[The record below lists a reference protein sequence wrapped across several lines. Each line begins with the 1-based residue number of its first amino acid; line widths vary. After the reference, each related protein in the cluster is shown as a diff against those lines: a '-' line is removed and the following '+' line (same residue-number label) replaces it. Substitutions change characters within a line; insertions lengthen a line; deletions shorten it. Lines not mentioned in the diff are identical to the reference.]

1 MPKELNNKPKSA
13 INYKKEL
20 ESASKSMILIHEP
33 KTLIKLIVRMI
44 VRKVQV
50 KHAAMILYEPTR
62 DSYVL
67 TISKGETGIKIP
79 AGFARFNK
87 DSPLIKL
94 FTHKDYK
101 SLPPNQNAL
110 VSSDIH
116 TLIWQESVISNGNGS
131 KELLEQVSEQ
141 MRMFNAV
148 ACVPAYFQNV
158 LLAVLLLGEKAD
170 GTIFDQEELNFFS
183 ALASD
188 VAMAIKNAQLFGDL
202 KKEAERNRQ
211 LFINTTIALT
221 SAIEAKDSYTRG
233 HTERVTK
240 YALLIARQM
249 AESGIA
255 DFSPKFFD
263 NLQIA
268 GLLHDVGK
276 IAIPEAILLKTDK
289 LTDEEFLKMKQHTL
303 RGVEILKHVPEFEE
317 CLDGVKY
324 HHERYDGKGYPD
336 GLIGEAIPMIAA
348 VLAVADTYDAMTSD
362 RPYRKGLSK
371 EVAIDE
377 IKKNSG
383 VQFNPKAVQGI
394 VELYKV
400 GKI

>member
-1 MPKELNNKPKSA
+1 MQ
-13 INYKKEL
+13 IDYKKEL
-20 ESASKSMILIHEP
+20 ESASKGMILIHEP

-50 KHAAMILYEPTR
+50 KHAAMILYEPQK

-67 TISKGETGIKIP
+67 TISRGETGIKIP

-94 FTHKDYK
+94 FAQDFYK
-101 SLPPNQNAL
+101 KLPPNKSAL
-110 VSSDIH
+110 ITKDLH
-116 TLIWQESVISNGNGS
+116 TMLWQESVISNGEDS
-131 KELLEQVSEQ
+131 KQLLNEVNEQ
-141 MRMFNAV
+141 MQMFNAV
-148 ACVPAYFQNV
+148 ACIPAYFQDN
-158 LLAVLLLGEKAD
+158 LLAVLLLGEKSD
-170 GTIFDQEELNFFS
+170 GTVFDQEELDFFS

-188 VAMAIKNAQLFGDL
+188 VAMAIRNAQLFNDL
-202 KKEAERNRQ
+202 KREAERTKQ

-221 SAIEAKDSYTRG
+221 SAIEAKDTYTRG

-240 YALLIARQM
+240 YALMVARQM
-249 AESGIA
+249 VDNGTANF
-255 DFSPKFFD
+255 DTKFFEY
-263 NLQIA
+263 LEIA

-276 IAIPEAILLKTDK
+276 IGVPESILTKPDK
-289 LTDEEFLKMKQHTL
+289 LTDEEFTKMKQHTL
-303 RGVEILKHVPEFEE
+303 RGVEILKHIPEFKE

-324 HHERYDGKGYPD
+324 HHERYDGRGYPD
-336 GLIGEAIPMIAA
+336 GLKGEGIPIIAA

-362 RPYRKGLSK
+362 RPYRKGLSR
-371 EVAIDE
+371 EIAIAE

-383 VQFNPKAVQGI
+383 VQFNPLAARAI
-394 VELYKV
+394 VELFEQ